1 MERKRKY
8 DRLPAELEQRI
19 LQDRQAHAENPF
31 ACRDEDCLRRQ
42 KLEKDQATLVRPA
55 FVRDIEKIVNT
66 PYYPRYA
73 DKTQVFS
80 LKKNDDIS
88 RRFFHVQLVA
98 RIAKNLGRLLNLN
111 LDLIEA
117 IALGH
122 DMGHTPFGHAGEKIL
137 GGLYH
142 GQTGRYFN
150 HNIQSARILDTIFS
164 VNASL
169 QTLDGIICH
178 NGETEQE
185 KYYPQPCRGFEDFD
199 EKMRLGL
206 CEEKGILKLV
216 PCTLEGCVVRISDI
230 IAYLGKDRQ
239 DAIKIGAV
247 SGYDR
252 FEDGLIGSTN
262 AEIINNVTVN
272 LVENSY
278 GKNALIMS
286 PDYYRE
292 FSEMKKEN
300 YELIYLD
307 DERTKIFDRQIAPMF
322 EALYFRL
329 LKDLTEGKKDSV
341 IFTHHLR
348 YVAERGKYYPHL
360 TPYEE
365 QAPDDIVTD
374 YIASMTDDYLID
386 LYRYLFPKG
395 KYDVKY
401 QGYFE

>member
-1 MERKRKY
+1 M
-8 DRLPAELEQRI
+8 
-19 LQDRQAHAENPF
+19 
-31 ACRDEDCLRRQ
+31 
-42 KLEKDQATLVRPA
+42 
-55 FVRDIEKIVNT
+55 
-66 PYYPRYA
+66 
-73 DKTQVFS
+73 
-80 LKKNDDIS
+80 
-88 RRFFHVQLVA
+88 
-98 RIAKNLGRLLNLN
+98 
-111 LDLIEA
+111 
-117 IALGH
+117 
-122 DMGHTPFGHAGEKIL
+122 
-137 GGLYH
+137 
-142 GQTGRYFN
+142 
-150 HNIQSARILDTIFS
+150 
-164 VNASL
+164 
-169 QTLDGIICH
+169 
-178 NGETEQE
+178 
-185 KYYPQPCRGFEDFD
+185 
-199 EKMRLGL
+199 
-206 CEEKGILKLV
+206 
-216 PCTLEGCVVRISDI
+216 VRISDI

-252 FEDGLIGSTN
+252 FEEGVIGSTN

-286 PDYYRE
+286 PEYYRE
-292 FSEMKKEN
+292 FSLMKKEN

-307 DERTKIFDRQIAPMF
+307 DGRAQIFAEQITPMF

-329 LKDLTEGKKDSV
+329 REDLLEGRKASV

-386 LYRYLFPKG
+386 LYHYMFPKG

>member
-142 GQTGRYFN
+142 GQM
-150 HNIQSARILDTIFS
+150 
-164 VNASL
+164 V
-169 QTLDGIICH
+169 
-178 NGETEQE
+178 
-185 KYYPQPCRGFEDFD
+185 
-199 EKMRLGL
+199 
-206 CEEKGILKLV
+206 LV
-216 PCTLEGCVVRISDI
+216 
-230 IAYLGKDRQ
+230 
-239 DAIKIGAV
+239 
-247 SGYDR
+247 
-252 FEDGLIGSTN
+252 
-262 AEIINNVTVN
+262 
-272 LVENSY
+272 
-278 GKNALIMS
+278 
-286 PDYYRE
+286 
-292 FSEMKKEN
+292 
-300 YELIYLD
+300 
-307 DERTKIFDRQIAPMF
+307 
-322 EALYFRL
+322 LY
-329 LKDLTEGKKDSV
+329 
-341 IFTHHLR
+341 
-348 YVAERGKYYPHL
+348 
-360 TPYEE
+360 
-365 QAPDDIVTD
+365 IV
-374 YIASMTDDYLID
+374 
-386 LYRYLFPKG
+386 
-395 KYDVKY
+395 
-401 QGYFE
+401 